1 MNYKKNIYIYIIIMD
16 DIEKKKNRPLFPYG
30 YKKKLKKKFPRNI
43 IKYDKKITKPQFH
56 FGRFIVEF

>member
-1 MNYKKNIYIYIIIMD
+1 MD
-16 DIEKKKNRPLFPYG
+16 DIEKKKKRPLFPYG